1 MKTDKLFYRLR
12 RLGLTDLVLGQLV
25 RRCGVLPI
33 GLQSKIR
40 ALSIN
45 QIKALGDALLDFVGV
60 VDLEAWLE
68 RIEVELGT

>member
-1 MKTDKLFYRLR
+1 
-12 RLGLTDLVLGQLV
+12 LT
-25 RRCGVLPI
+25 
-33 GLQSKIR
+33 
-40 ALSIN
+40 IN